1 MSASWPVL
9 ATEGRAMANLEFGRI
24 MGRIIMLRFL
34 STQMVFGWKLFI
46 RIPNSPT
53 FDFEEGNVN

>member
-1 MSASWPVL
+1 
-9 ATEGRAMANLEFGRI
+9 MANLEFGRI

-34 STQMVFGWKLFI
+34 STQMVFGWKLFF
-46 RIPNSPT
+46 RIPNRPT